1 MCSVILNINLRGCRC
16 FRALYYLPNLI
27 AATSVAF
34 LFKTLLDWR
43 YGTFNQI
50 LNSVYQFFGVNK
62 APVDWLGNSGTAGS
76 VIAVISAWMWFGNSF
91 IMLMAGVQG
100 INKDYFEAAAI
111 DGAGRWTTFGKI
123 TLPLLKPIMLYVAI
137 TSLIGGLQM
146 FDLPF
151 LMSEKTAASYNSI
164 ETVVMYLYKFGFST
178 GTTQTGYASAIAYAL
193 FLIILI
199 VSVLQLKFSQQG
211 GLVMTTGDKIKKSVI
226 YILLVL
232 LAAACLFPFLL
243 MMVNATRDGVEI
255 THFFT
260 LIPSTHLKENWET
273 VFSFFNL
280 FRGMANSL
288 LVAVPATLLTAY
300 FSAMTAYGLAMYRF
314 RGNKMIFTAILVFMM
329 IPGQLS
335 LIGFYNLCT
344 KLKLVNS
351 YIPLIVP
358 AVAAPGTVFFLRQY
372 ILSVMPPALVEA
384 ARIDGAS
391 ELYSFHRI
399 ALPIMSPGIA
409 TMAIMAFIGN
419 WNNYLLPMIILNKNE
434 KFTLPVMMATL
445 KASTDIQRNQ
455 GAIYLAVAISVIPI
469 LIVFCFCS
477 KYIISSISAGSV
489 KE

>member
-1 MCSVILNINLRGCRC
+1 
-16 FRALYYLPNLI
+16 
-27 AATSVAF
+27 
-34 LFKTLLDWR
+34 
-43 YGTFNQI
+43 
-50 LNSVYQFFGVNK
+50 
-62 APVDWLGNSGTAGS
+62 
-76 VIAVISAWMWFGNSF
+76 
-91 IMLMAGVQG
+91 
-100 INKDYFEAAAI
+100 
-111 DGAGRWTTFGKI
+111 
-123 TLPLLKPIMLYVAI
+123 
-137 TSLIGGLQM
+137 
-146 FDLPF
+146 
-151 LMSEKTAASYNSI
+151 
-164 ETVVMYLYKFGFST
+164 
-178 GTTQTGYASAIAYAL
+178 
-193 FLIILI
+193 
-199 VSVLQLKFSQQG
+199 
-211 GLVMTTGDKIKKSVI
+211 MTTGDKIKKSVI

-280 FRGMANSL
+280 FRG
-288 LVAVPATLLTAY
+288 
-300 FSAMTAYGLAMYRF
+300 
-314 RGNKMIFTAILVFMM
+314 NKLIFTAILVFMM